1 IRSPLTRRRPSDSR
15 TTLPWSRSSAIWRN
29 SSRSILRCRTSATF
43 HGGAQTNVRM
53 TSDAPLISCIVPA
66 FNAGRFLRETVT
78 SITNQSYA
86 PIEVIVADGGSDDD
100 SLDIARSHG
109 DGVRIVAERG
119 LAPAAT
125 RNLGARA
132 ARGEFLAFLDA
143 DDLWHRDKLERQMQ
157 CF

>member
-1 IRSPLTRRRPSDSR
+1 
-15 TTLPWSRSSAIWRN
+15 
-29 SSRSILRCRTSATF
+29 ILRCRTSATF

-66 FNAGRFLRETVT
+66 FNAGRFLRETLT

-109 DGVRIVAERG
+109 GGVRIVAERG

-157 CF
+157 CFRDDRGLDLCVSHVQMFWDAAVADERRRLQSQA